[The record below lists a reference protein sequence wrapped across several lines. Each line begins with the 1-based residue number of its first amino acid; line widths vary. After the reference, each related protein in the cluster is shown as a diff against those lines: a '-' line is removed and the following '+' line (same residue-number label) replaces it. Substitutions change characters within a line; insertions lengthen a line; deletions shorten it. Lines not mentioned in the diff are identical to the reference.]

1 MKKTATILCALAFLG
16 LGVSSCSDLGDLEN
30 DLSDLDGRIEALE
43 ARMKSL
49 NESVEAIGALTPA
62 LLRSTA

>member
-49 NESVEAIGALTPA
+49 NESV
-62 LLRSTA
+62 